1 MVWFIFIFEHA
12 VDCFFQLWLVW
23 DLIKFLVCMCWWCLL
38 FSAVHFLL
46 APKMVLAI
54 LLALLILCLRFLP
67 QRSWQ
72 LWVHVSLNNPKHTS
86 TWKFIVMPRNGLW
99 VQVKRLNPVWFC
111 IFWLGFLEFSFL
123 GYYCFPR
130 EINLSDHSLIMSF
143 LVQILICSFMI
154 VTHPQVSGK
163 KKREL
168 TLYRGIYFVWYDN
181 AWMTTLEWRDY
192 TIKICKGEIQLLEKE
207 VGLRSC
213 LLVHPP
219 NRHGSQVVG
228 TQSQLALWIAGI
240 KLHEPGPAA
249 AGSSR
254 QKAEVWLERMHAL
267 WGGT

>member
-1 MVWFIFIFEHA
+1 M
-12 VDCFFQLWLVW
+12 
-23 DLIKFLVCMCWWCLL
+23 K
-38 FSAVHFLL
+38 VHCH
-46 APKMVLAI
+46 APKWVVSPGKKTKSSVILYILAGFSWIFFSWVL
-54 LLALLILCLRFLP
+54 LLSQRDKSQWSFVDHELLGPNTYLLIRDCDP
-67 QRSWQ
+67 S
-72 LWVHVSLNNPKHTS
+72 SS
-86 TWKFIVMPRNGLW
+86 I
-99 VQVKRLNPVWFC
+99 
-111 IFWLGFLEFSFL
+111 
-123 GYYCFPR
+123 R
-130 EINLSDHSLIMSF
+130 E
-143 LVQILICSFMI
+143 
-154 VTHPQVSGK
+154 

-181 AWMTTLEWRDY
+181 AWMTSLEWRDY

-240 KLHEPGPAA
+240 KLCEPGPAA